1 MLNSDCC
8 NSSTR
13 LARKIALT
21 KHLRGIHNAWQFWF
35 ESALV
40 FTAQWVRLGG
50 CVVHP
55 LMRRYTL
62 YGK

>member
-1 MLNSDCC
+1 M
-8 NSSTR
+8 
-13 LARKIALT
+13 
-21 KHLRGIHNAWQFWF
+21 HNAWQFWF

-55 LMRRYTL
+55 LMRRYAL
-62 YGK
+62 AEMEIINHGRFS